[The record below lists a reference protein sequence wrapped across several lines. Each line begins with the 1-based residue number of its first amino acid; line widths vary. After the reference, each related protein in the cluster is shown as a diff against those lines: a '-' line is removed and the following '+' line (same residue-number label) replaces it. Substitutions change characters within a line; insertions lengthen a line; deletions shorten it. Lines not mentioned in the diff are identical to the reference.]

1 MVSLICL
8 LVLTFMS
15 CAIYVVVFKCFIYQ
29 ELGDVEEG
37 PDILDMRSERILGL
51 RLGSYWEV

>member
-1 MVSLICL
+1 MLSLIL
-8 LVLTFMS
+8 LVVLTFMS
-15 CAIYVVVFKCFIYQ
+15 CVIYLVVFKCFIYQ
-29 ELGDVEEG
+29 ELGDVGEG